1 MGAGHGFGCFLRG
14 LGLWRHRPG
23 LMLLGMVPAVLVLL
37 VFASAFVALL
47 FLVDDLVGWATPF
60 ADGWDDSP
68 RMAFRALLG
77 IAVLLGAGLL
87 AMMTFTGL
95 TLAVGDPFYDRI
107 WRQTELMVGGDVPD
121 HGVSWW
127 RSARDALT
135 LVGLGALTSL
145 MVFALG
151 FVPVV
156 GTIAGPVLG
165 VLLSGRLLARELVSR
180 PLEARGMDR
189 AAQNEVLRG
198 RPGALLGFGGA
209 VQLCFLVPGGAVLV
223 MPAAVAGATLL
234 AREALDQA
242 GLTAVPRAG

>member
-14 LGLWRHRPG
+14 LGMWRSRPG
-23 LMLLGMVPAVLVLL
+23 LMLLGIVPALLVLL
-37 VFASAFVALL
+37 VFAAALVTL
-47 FLVDDLVGWATPF
+47 LLLVDDLVGWATPF
-60 ADGWDDSP
+60 ADDWADGVRS
-68 RMAFRALLG
+68 AFRLLLG
-77 IAVLLGAGLL
+77 LALLLGAGLL

-95 TLAVGDPFYDRI
+95 TLALGDPFYDRI
-107 WRQTELMVGGDVPD
+107 WRQTELMVGGDVPE

-135 LVGLGALTSL
+135 LVGFGALTSL
-145 MVFALG
+145 MVFVVG

-156 GTIAGPVLG
+156 GTIAGPTLG
-165 VLLSGRLLARELVSR
+165 VLVAGRLLARELVSR

-189 AAQNEVLRG
+189 AAQNAVLRG
-198 RPGALLGFGGA
+198 RGGALLGFGGA

-234 AREALDQA
+234 ARDALD
-242 GLTAVPRAG
+242 RAGQPA